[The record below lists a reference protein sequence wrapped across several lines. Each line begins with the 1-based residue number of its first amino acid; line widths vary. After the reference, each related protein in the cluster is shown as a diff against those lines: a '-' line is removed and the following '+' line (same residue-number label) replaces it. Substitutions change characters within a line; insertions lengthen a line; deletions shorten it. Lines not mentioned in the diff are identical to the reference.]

1 MMDWNTG
8 KPTARYW
15 ALKLLRENFGP
26 RDKIV
31 ATSGSETVFARG
43 FITPGGEKKILFV
56 NKRNRPIET
65 SILGVKG
72 ARVDYVDQVTAFSP
86 PATEILSAD
95 GVRLQGFAVAIVT
108 LRQ

>member
-1 MMDWNTG
+1 
-8 KPTARYW
+8 
-15 ALKLLRENFGP
+15 
-26 RDKIV
+26 
-31 ATSGSETVFARG
+31 
-43 FITPGGEKKILFV
+43 V